1 MAKKKLTDEKA
12 GKGRTSGKL
21 TSKKPTTAQLNGK
34 TEFPLSIEKAALQDV
49 SEPVEPVLKKKRGT
63 KTAPTQPASA
73 NGLSGLRKSK
83 KTLPPVDDFNPAF
96 AEEGQTMET
105 VGRSADDDK
114 EFLLASLPPETAVT
128 RKVRA
133 VKSRGPK
140 KIFVLDTSVILYNHD
155 SINNF
160 EDNDVAIPITV
171 LEELDNFKKG
181 NDTKNFE
188 AREFIR
194 IIDALSENNTLTDWI
209 PLVNSKGGRFKV
221 VMNERSALDARLIF
235 DDNKPDHR
243 ILNAA
248 LALSQENAERKVILV
263 SKDINLRLKAKSLN
277 ITAEDFLTG
286 KVKDVEGLYTGI
298 STIVNLPG
306 KVIDK
311 LYQQGYCS
319 PRDVG
324 VKNPT
329 PNHYYILRNTSTS
342 ALAFFNSV
350 TNNIERIEK
359 RSAFRITPRN
369 AEQVFALHAILNPD
383 VKLVTLQGVAGTGK
397 TLLALAAALDQK
409 RNFKQ
414 VFLARPIVPLSNKD
428 LGFLPGDIKSKIN
441 PYMEPLYDNLKFIQS
456 QFSEKDKEYKNI
468 TDSLESE
475 KIVIQPLAYI
485 RGRSISNV
493 CFIVD
498 EAQNLTPH
506 EIKTIITRAGQNTKI
521 IFTGDIYQIDTP
533 YLDAQSN
540 GLSYLIDK
548 IKHRSIYAHVRL
560 EKGERS
566 ELANLANEL
575 L

>member
-1 MAKKKLTDEKA
+1 MAKKKLKDEDTEDIQIAQMSSVK
-12 GKGRTSGKL
+12 
-21 TSKKPTTAQLNGK
+21 SKKETVKIRKIKPDKDLK
-34 TEFPLSIEKAALQDV
+34 TDSIPETPVVLKTVNKKAKVVPDVITSISLSNK
-49 SEPVEPVLKKKRGT
+49 PVEKKK
-63 KTAPTQPASA
+63 TAKAELPEGKIISPVKPKARIINPKPSKNKESLISDLPEIA
-73 NGLSGLRKSK
+73 EAKPRVKSVKLSGL
-83 KTLPPVDDFNPAF
+83 
-96 AEEGQTMET
+96 
-105 VGRSADDDK
+105 
-114 EFLLASLPPETAVT
+114 
-128 RKVRA
+128 
-133 VKSRGPK
+133 K

-160 EDNDVAIPITV
+160 DDNDVAIPITV

-194 IIDALSENNTLTDWI
+194 IIDTLSDKGMLTDWI
-209 PLVNSKGGRFKV
+209 PLVKSKGGKFKV
-221 VMNERSALDARLIF
+221 VMNERSTLDARQIF

-248 LALSQENAERKVILV
+248 LALSQENPDRKVVLV

-277 ITAEDFLTG
+277 IAAEDFLTG
-286 KVKDVEGLYTGI
+286 KIKDVEGLYTGI
-298 STIVNLPG
+298 TTVNNLHGST
-306 KVIDK
+306 IDK
-311 LYQQGYCS
+311 LYQNGNCL
-319 PRDVG
+319 PKEIGIKDPV
-324 VKNPT
+324 
-329 PNHYYILRNTSTS
+329 PNHYYILRNTNTS
-342 ALAFFNSV
+342 ALAFYNAL
-350 TNNIERIEK
+350 TKKIERIEK
-359 RSAFRITPRN
+359 RAAFRIMPRN

-428 LGFLPGDIKSKIN
+428 IGFLPGDIKSKIN

-456 QFSEKDKEYKNI
+456 QFSEKDKEFKNI
-468 TDSLESE
+468 TDSLDNE
-475 KIVIQPLAYI
+475 KLVIQPLAYI

-506 EIKTIITRAGQNTKI
+506 EVKTIITRAGQGTKI

-548 IKHRSIYAHVRL
+548 VKHHSIYAHVRL